1 LSKQKFFDE
10 RIPEHVNLA
19 NQFGI
24 VKLGYTLED
33 YLIEAVNEN
42 GYETV
47 CIWGVQGS
55 GKSNRS
61 LQMGYWIYEDWNKVL
76 DNIIFKP
83 SELVKRLEATPDD
96 ERIPCLIWDDVGV
109 HYPSSKFK
117 TDIKEYEAVDEVWA
131 AIRTKVAVVVLT
143 IPLVNRL
150 AKNLRDNL
158 TFEIYLGRNQ
168 KEIINRIYH
177 LPGLDDI
184 HSNFFKVMVEWPES
198 FDLYKVPANIWWKYW
213 AMRLRLT
220 REALENLKGVTNME
234 NMDEFTPV
242 WEIAKELTISANT
255 LHQMGSRRII
265 PIQTVNG
272 QLCVPN
278 TFIPELRTQ
287 YTKRPA

>member
-1 LSKQKFFDE
+1 MSRQVAVKK
-10 RIPEHVNLA
+10 RIPDHVKLA
-19 NQFGI
+19 EQFGI

-33 YLIEAVNEN
+33 YLIEAVSKN
-42 GYETV
+42 GYETA

-83 SELVKRLEATPDD
+83 SELVERLEAIPDY

-109 HYPSSKFK
+109 HYPGSKFK

-131 AIRTKVAVVVLT
+131 AIRTKVAVVILT

-168 KEIINRIYH
+168 REIINRLYH
-177 LPGLDDI
+177 LPGLDEI
-184 HSNFFKVMVEWPES
+184 HSNFFKVMVEWPEV
-198 FDLYKVPANIWWKYW
+198 FDLYKVPSNIWWKYW
-213 AMRLRLT
+213 DMRLKLT
-220 REALENLKGVTNME
+220 KEALETLRGVTNME
-234 NMDEFTPV
+234 NMDEYTPV
-242 WEIAKELTISANT
+242 WEIAKQLTISANT
-255 LHQMGSRRII
+255 IQQMGSRRII
-265 PIQTVNG
+265 PTQTVNG
-272 QLCVPN
+272 QLCIPN
-278 TFIPELRTQ
+278 TFIPELKAQ
-287 YTKRPA
+287 YSNTPP